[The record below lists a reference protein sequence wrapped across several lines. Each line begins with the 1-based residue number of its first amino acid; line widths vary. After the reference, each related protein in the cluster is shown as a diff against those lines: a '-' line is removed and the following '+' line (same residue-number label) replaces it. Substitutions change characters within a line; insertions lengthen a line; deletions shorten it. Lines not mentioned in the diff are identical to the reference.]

1 MRKNFM
7 IKRTDGFTLIE
18 LLVVTAISG
27 VLIALGVGV
36 AQGSFKKAHSTKCL
50 SSLRQIGLAVHLYAG
65 ENDGRLPNTSHAGVD
80 LSWVA
85 TLSGYLSTNFI
96 GRCPVNP
103 KSSDPV
109 TYAWNDLLAG
119 TDGVG
124 VKVPLCREPSSTLAV
139 AETADSY
146 SSEHFHFA
154 GSRTRVTFN
163 QFKSAVGVNRHGQT
177 ANYLFVDGHTE
188 SLTVNEVKNR
198 LSAAAGTFLEP

>member
-1 MRKNFM
+1 MV
-7 IKRTDGFTLIE
+7 E

-27 VLIALGVGV
+27 TLIALGVGV
-36 AQGSFKKAHSTKCL
+36 AQTSLRKAHSVKCL
-50 SSLRQIGLAVHLYAG
+50 SSLRQIGMAMQMYAG
-65 ENDGRLPNTSHAGVD
+65 ENDGRLPNTSHAGVAV
-80 LSWVA
+80 SWVN

-96 GRCPVNP
+96 GRCPANP

-124 VKVPLCREPSSTLAV
+124 VKAPQCRAPSATMAV
-139 AETADSY
+139 AETSDSY

-163 QFKSAVGVNRHGQT
+163 QFKSAVGVSRHGT
-177 ANYLFVDGHTE
+177 AANYLFVDGHTE
-188 SLTVNEVKNR
+188 SLSISEVTSR
-198 LSAAAGTFLEP
+198 LNAPAGTFLEP